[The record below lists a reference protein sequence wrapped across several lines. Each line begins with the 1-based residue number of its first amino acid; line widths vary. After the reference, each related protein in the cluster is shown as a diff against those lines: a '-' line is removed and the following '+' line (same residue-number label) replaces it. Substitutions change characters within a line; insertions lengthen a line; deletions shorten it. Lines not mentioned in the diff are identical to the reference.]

1 MKKPLKDSFIIGFA
15 LFSMFF
21 GAGNVIFPP
30 YLGLESG
37 PHWLLGFISY
47 YIADIGLALLA
58 MFAIL
63 RQGSPEKVT
72 SRIGKVPS
80 VLLMCAIVL
89 CIGPMLAIPRTAA
102 TTFETSV
109 TPLVSGVSP
118 VLFSVLFFLLILLLC
133 VRERAVVDIVGKIL
147 TPALLIGLLILI
159 VVGVVSPIGPVGD
172 QALVENVAATGIEAG
187 YQTMDVL
194 ATLLFGFIILK
205 SAQAKGYT
213 KAKAQIRVVSG
224 ASLVAGIGLL
234 VVYLGLTYLGATTAN
249 LFDITVDRTYLVT
262 SIVQQLL
269 GHGGLILF
277 AIVVALACITTA
289 VGLVS
294 ACANYFSG
302 LSGGRLSYPV
312 LVCLICLFSAVVSNF
327 GINEIIAI
335 ASPILSV
342 VYPPHAGPDRS
353 GPLRPPHPQR
363 LGVPPGRSGRSGDQ
377 SAGGNQLLYRSGD
390 RLPVP
395 SAPGLPGLCL
405 GGARP
410 ALWRHRAFYSP
421 REEEIP
427 RLLMPPFTCGQALGK
442 RQGPVVFW
450 KKNAP
455 FQQWKGAVFFPRCQ
469 RCSIPAQRGHVVSA
483 FLTCRSGSR
492 CPVGWR

>member
-172 QALVENVAATGIEAG
+172 QALVENVAATGIEA
-187 YQTMDVL
+187 
-194 ATLLFGFIILK
+194 
-205 SAQAKGYT
+205 
-213 KAKAQIRVVSG
+213 KAQIRVVSG

-342 VYPPHAGPDRS
+342 VYPPTLVLIVLALFGSRIRRDWVFRLAALGALVISLLEVISSYTGLEIAFLSHL
-353 GPLRPPHPQR
+353 PLAS
-363 LGVPPGRSGRSGDQ
+363 LGFAWV
-377 SAGGNQLLYRSGD
+377 
-390 RLPVP
+390 V
-395 SAPGLPGLCL
+395 
-405 GGARP
+405 P
-410 ALWRHRAFYSP
+410 ALLCGVIGHF
-421 REEEIP
+421 IP
-427 RLLMPPFTCGQALGK
+427 HGK
-442 RQGPVVFW
+442 
-450 KKNAP
+450 KKSLA
-455 FQQWKGAVFFPRCQ
+455 
-469 RCSIPAQRGHVVSA
+469 S
-483 FLTCRSGSR
+483 
-492 CPVGWR
+492 

>member
-1 MKKPLKDSFIIGFA
+1 
-15 LFSMFF
+15 
-21 GAGNVIFPP
+21 
-30 YLGLESG
+30 
-37 PHWLLGFISY
+37 
-47 YIADIGLALLA
+47 
-58 MFAIL
+58 
-63 RQGSPEKVT
+63 
-72 SRIGKVPS
+72 
-80 VLLMCAIVL
+80 
-89 CIGPMLAIPRTAA
+89 
-102 TTFETSV
+102 
-109 TPLVSGVSP
+109 
-118 VLFSVLFFLLILLLC
+118 
-133 VRERAVVDIVGKIL
+133 
-147 TPALLIGLLILI
+147 
-159 VVGVVSPIGPVGD
+159 
-172 QALVENVAATGIEAG
+172 
-187 YQTMDVL
+187 MDVL

-427 RLLMPPFTCGQALGK
+427 RLLMPPFTCGQALG
-442 RQGPVVFW
+442 
-450 KKNAP
+450 NA
-455 FQQWKGAVFFPRCQ
+455 KGLSF
-469 RCSIPAQRGHVVSA
+469 
-483 FLTCRSGSR
+483 
-492 CPVGWR
+492 

>member
-1 MKKPLKDSFIIGFA
+1 M
-15 LFSMFF
+15 
-21 GAGNVIFPP
+21 
-30 YLGLESG
+30 
-37 PHWLLGFISY
+37 
-47 YIADIGLALLA
+47 
-58 MFAIL
+58 
-63 RQGSPEKVT
+63 SP
-72 SRIGKVPS
+72 VPS
-80 VLLMCAIVL
+80 RC
-89 CIGPMLAIPRTAA
+89 
-102 TTFETSV
+102 
-109 TPLVSGVSP
+109 
-118 VLFSVLFFLLILLLC
+118 FLLILLLC

-294 ACANYFSG
+294 ACANYFSDLSRGTLPIRSG
-302 LSGGRLSYPV
+302 LSHLPV
-312 LVCLICLFSAVVSNF
+312 QRRVSNF

-335 ASPILSV
+335 A
-342 VYPPHAGPDRS
+342 A
-353 GPLRPPHPQR
+353 HPQR
-363 LGVPPGRSGRSGDQ
+363 GVSPTLALIVLAFRRRIRNDWVFRRLREGACRSACWRQ
-377 SAGGNQLLYRSGD
+377 SAPYQLER
-390 RLPVP
+390 PP
-395 SAPGLPGLCL
+395 SPSPAPGLCL

-427 RLLMPPFTCGQALGK
+427 RLLMPPFTCGQALGNAK
-442 RQGPVVFW
+442 GLSFFE
-450 KKNAP
+450 KNAP
-455 FQQWKGAVFFPRCQ
+455 FQQWKGAVFFRCQ

-483 FLTCRSGSR
+483 FRLAEVEVVAR
-492 CPVGWR
+492 

>member
-1 MKKPLKDSFIIGFA
+1 M
-15 LFSMFF
+15 
-21 GAGNVIFPP
+21 
-30 YLGLESG
+30 
-37 PHWLLGFISY
+37 
-47 YIADIGLALLA
+47 
-58 MFAIL
+58 
-63 RQGSPEKVT
+63 
-72 SRIGKVPS
+72 
-80 VLLMCAIVL
+80 
-89 CIGPMLAIPRTAA
+89 
-102 TTFETSV
+102 
-109 TPLVSGVSP
+109 
-118 VLFSVLFFLLILLLC
+118 LFFLLILLLC

-342 VYPPHAGPDRS
+342 VYPPTLALIVLALFGRRIRNDWVFRLAALGALVISLLEVISSYTGLEIAFLSHA
-353 GPLRPPHPQR
+353 
-363 LGVPPGRSGRSGDQ
+363 
-377 SAGGNQLLYRSGD
+377 
-390 RLPVP
+390 
-395 SAPGLPGLCL
+395 APGLPGLCL

-427 RLLMPPFTCGQALGK
+427 RLLMPLFSHTRTGPWRF
-442 RQGPVVFW
+442 QGPVVFC
-450 KKNAP
+450 KKP
-455 FQQWKGAVFFPRCQ
+455 PLSSSGRGGFFRCQ
-469 RCSIPAQRGHVVSA
+469 RCSIPAQGGHVVSA
-483 FLTCRSGSR
+483 FRLAEVEVVAR
-492 CPVGWR
+492 